1 MHFHHGTVMRGEQG
15 FRKQGDRVLA
25 EIGGNVT
32 NAQSSVR
39 RPIEVEVT
47 PRGHQ
52 WLGMLNVPTAV
63 LGKNF
68 LSRYV
73 NTIVEAK

>member
-1 MHFHHGTVMRGEQG
+1 MRGQQR

-25 EIGGNVT
+25 EIGGDIT

-47 PRGHQ
+47 PRRHQ

-63 LGKNF
+63 LGENV

-73 NTIVEAK
+73 NTIVEAE